1 MITSFYGILLIISA
15 LVVIF
20 MAQKNYEN
28 IDIYYWTLVIL
39 VPVVILGY
47 WLKTRV
53 TTVEGAKI
61 CFCFLY
67 LDSTVLL
74 TVVIFNIMRFVG
86 LTVRSWMKILA
97 YGVAFLHLFG
107 IWLCLNNDLYYK
119 NITLIDT
126 GMGTA
131 TKMVN
136 GPLKIIHWIY
146 LLFML
151 GIMLALMIVA
161 VVKKGTYSRR
171 TLALFSLLTGLGIA
185 IYIVEAVLDVDFS
198 NLPALYATAD
208 ILIALNYDHA
218 HTHDIACLI
227 SEQQKYHGTKG
238 YVAFDLDKNFLSCN
252 TKIYD
257 FLPELK
263 KQIVDD
269 KLPEESELR
278 SIFYSL
284 IDDYRRDIRNI
295 KKFNCG
301 GKICQCEISE
311 FSIRKDGKIQGY
323 LFDIGDVTEEEK
335 VLQVMK
341 DYNNTLN
348 KEVDQKTEN
357 IKSIQEKVVLGLAN
371 MVENRDNNTGGHVKR
386 TSDLIKIVV
395 NEAKKQGTYH
405 ISEQFAEDV
414 VRAAPMHDIGKIT
427 IENSIL
433 CKPGDLTREEFNIM
447 KTHSIKSGEFVN
459 LILKGVEEKHFV
471 DVAYNVARYHHE
483 RWDGR
488 GYPEGLV
495 GEMIPLEARLM
506 AIADVYDALVS
517 QRYYK
522 KAIKYEEAARI
533 MIEGMG
539 SQFDPNMLSVFVGC
553 RRELEEYYMHLQND
567 EHSAHDEK
575 LLIS

>member
-1 MITSFYGILLIISA
+1 MITSYFGLLLIISV
-15 LVVIF
+15 LVIIY

-53 TTVEGAKI
+53 TTVEGAKL
-61 CFCFLY
+61 CFCFIY

-74 TVVIFNIMRFVG
+74 TAVIFNIMRFVG
-86 LTVRSWMKILA
+86 LSIRSWMKIIA
-97 YGVAFLHLFG
+97 YFAAFLHMFI
-107 IWLCLNNDLYYK
+107 IWLCFDNDLYYK
-119 NITLIDT
+119 SMTLVDT

-131 TKMVN
+131 TKMIS
-136 GPLKIIHWIY
+136 GPLMAIHWIY
-146 LLFML
+146 LTIVL

-161 VVKKGTYSRR
+161 FVKKGTYSRR
-171 TLALFSLLTGLGIA
+171 TLALYSILTGLGIFVYV
-185 IYIVEAVLDVDFS
+185 IEKLMDVDFS

-208 ILIALNYDHA
+208 VLIALNYDHA

-257 FLPELK
+257 FIPELRT
-263 KQIVDD
+263 QIVDEM
-269 KLPEESELR
+269 LPAESELR

-284 IDDYRRDIRNI
+284 IDDYRRDIKNV
-295 KKFNCG
+295 KKFNRG
-301 GKICQCEISE
+301 DMICQCEISE

-323 LFDIGDVTEEEK
+323 LFDIDDVTEEEK
-335 VLQVMK
+335 ILQVMK
-341 DYNNTLN
+341 DYNSTLN

-357 IKSIQEKVVLGLAN
+357 IKNIQEKVVLGLAN

-395 NEAKKQGTYH
+395 NEAKKQGVYN
-405 ISEQFAEDV
+405 ISEQYAEDI

-433 CKPGDLTREEFNIM
+433 CKPGDLTKEEFDIM
-447 KTHSIKSGEFVN
+447 KTHSVKSGEFVN

-522 KAIKYEEAARI
+522 KAIKYEEAAKI
-533 MIEGMG
+533 MIDGMG
-539 SQFDPNMLSVFVGC
+539 SQFDPNMLSVFMGC
-553 RRELEEYYMHLQND
+553 RQELEDYYMHIQEEEKAD
-567 EHSAHDEK
+567 DEK

>member
-1 MITSFYGILLIISA
+1 MITSFFGILLVISV
-15 LVVIF
+15 LVILY

-39 VPVVILGY
+39 VPIVVLGY

-53 TTVEGAKI
+53 TTVEGAKL
-61 CFCFLY
+61 CFCFIY
-67 LDSTVLL
+67 IDSTVLL
-74 TVVIFNIMRFVG
+74 TAVIFNIMRFMGIAVKSWIKLVAYIVG
-86 LTVRSWMKILA
+86 FV
-97 YGVAFLHLFG
+97 HLFI
-107 IWLCLNNDLYYK
+107 IWLCFDNDLYYK
-119 NITLIDT
+119 NVTLIDT
-126 GMGTA
+126 GLGTA

-136 GPLKIIHWIY
+136 GPLKIVHWIY
-146 LLFML
+146 LILVL
-151 GIMLALMIVA
+151 SIIIALMIMAIVR
-161 VVKKGTYSRR
+161 KGTYSRR
-171 TLALFSLLTGLGIA
+171 TLILYSLLTGVGILV
-185 IYIVEAVLDVDFS
+185 YIIESILDVDFS
-198 NLPALYATAD
+198 NLPALYVTAD

-238 YVAFDLDKNFLSCN
+238 YVAFDLDRNFLSCN
-252 TKIYD
+252 SKIYD
-257 FLPELK
+257 FVPELK
-263 KQIVDD
+263 KQIVDEN
-269 KLPEESELR
+269 LPSDSELR
-278 SIFYSL
+278 NIFYSL
-284 IDDYRRDIRNI
+284 IDDYRRDIKNV
-295 KKFNCG
+295 KKFDHDG
-301 GKICQCEISE
+301 RICQCEISE
-311 FSIRKDGKIQGY
+311 FSIRKDGKVQGY
-323 LFDIGDVTEEEK
+323 LFDIDDVTEEEK

-341 DYNNTLN
+341 DYNTTLN
-348 KEVDQKTEN
+348 KEVKIKTES
-357 IKSIQEKVVLGLAN
+357 IKNIQEKVVLGLAN

-395 NEAKKQGTYH
+395 NEAKRQGVYS
-405 ISEQFAEDV
+405 ISEQYAEDI

-433 CKPGDLTREEFNIM
+433 CKPGDLTKEEFDIM
-447 KTHSIKSGEFVN
+447 KTHSVKSGEFVN

-522 KAIKYEEAARI
+522 KALKYEEAAKI
-533 MIEGMG
+533 MVEGMG
-539 SQFDPNMLSVFVGC
+539 SQFDPNMLSVFLGC
-553 RRELEEYYMHLQND
+553 RHELEEYYMNIQEDLD
-567 EHSAHDEK
+567 AHDEK

>member
-1 MITSFYGILLIISA
+1 MITSFFGILLVISV
-15 LVVIF
+15 LVILY

-28 IDIYYWTLVIL
+28 IDIYYWTLVIM
-39 VPVVILGY
+39 VPIVVLGY

-53 TTVEGAKI
+53 TTVEGARL
-61 CFCFLY
+61 CFCFIY
-67 LDSTVLL
+67 IDSTVLL
-74 TVVIFNIMRFVG
+74 TAVIFNIMRFMGIAVKSWIKLVAYIVG
-86 LTVRSWMKILA
+86 FV
-97 YGVAFLHLFG
+97 HLFI
-107 IWLCLNNDLYYK
+107 IWLCFDNDLYYK
-119 NITLIDT
+119 NMTLIDT
-126 GMGTA
+126 GLGTA

-136 GPLKIIHWIY
+136 GPLKIVHWIY
-146 LLFML
+146 MILVL
-151 GIMLALMIVA
+151 GIIIALMVIAIVR
-161 VVKKGTYSRR
+161 KGTYSRR
-171 TLALFSLLTGLGIA
+171 TLTLYSLLTGVGILV
-185 IYIVEAVLDVDFS
+185 YIIESILDVDFS
-198 NLPALYATAD
+198 NLPALYVTAD

-238 YVAFDLDKNFLSCN
+238 YVAFDLDRNFLSCN
-252 TKIYD
+252 SKIYD
-257 FLPELK
+257 FVPELK
-263 KQIVDD
+263 KQIVDEN
-269 KLPEESELR
+269 LPPDSELR

-284 IDDYRRDIRNI
+284 IDDYRRDIKNV
-295 KKFNCG
+295 KKFDHDG
-301 GKICQCEISE
+301 RICQCEISE
-311 FSIRKDGKIQGY
+311 FSIRKDGKVQGY
-323 LFDIGDVTEEEK
+323 LFDIDDVTEEEK

-341 DYNNTLN
+341 DYNTTLN
-348 KEVDQKTEN
+348 KEVKIKTES
-357 IKSIQEKVVLGLAN
+357 IKNIQEKVVLGLAN

-395 NEAKKQGTYH
+395 NEAKRQGVYS
-405 ISEQFAEDV
+405 ISEQYAEDI

-433 CKPGDLTREEFNIM
+433 CKPGDLTKEEFNIM
-447 KTHSIKSGEFVN
+447 KTHSVKSGEFVN

-522 KAIKYEEAARI
+522 KAIKYEEAAKI
-533 MIEGMG
+533 MVEGMG
-539 SQFDPNMLSVFVGC
+539 SQFDPNMLSVFLGC
-553 RRELEEYYMHLQND
+553 RHELEEYYMDIQEDLD
-567 EHSAHDEK
+567 AHDEK

>member
-1 MITSFYGILLIISA
+1 MITSFYGILLIVSV

-20 MAQKNYEN
+20 MAQKSYEN

-53 TTVEGAKI
+53 STVEGAKI

-86 LTVRSWMKILA
+86 IAVKSWMKILG
-97 YGVAFLHLFG
+97 YGTAFLHMLI
-107 IWLCLNNDLYYK
+107 IWICISNDLYFK

-131 TKMVN
+131 TKMVS
-136 GPLKIIHWIY
+136 GPFKVLHWIY
-146 LLFML
+146 LLVMF

-171 TLALFSLLTGLGIA
+171 TLALFSLLTGLGIV
-185 IYIVEAVLDVDFS
+185 IYVVEAILDVDFS

-257 FLPELK
+257 FLPELRN
-263 KQIVDD
+263 QIVDD
-269 KLPEESELR
+269 KLPEGSELS

-357 IKSIQEKVVLGLAN
+357 IKNIQEKVVLGLAN

-433 CKPGDLTREEFNIM
+433 CKPGDLTRDEFNIM

-553 RRELEEYYMHLQND
+553 RQELEDYYMHLQND

>member
-1 MITSFYGILLIISA
+1 MITSFFGILLVISV
-15 LVVIF
+15 LVILY

-28 IDIYYWTLVIL
+28 IDIYYWTLVIM
-39 VPVVILGY
+39 VPIVVLGY

-53 TTVEGAKI
+53 TTVEGARL
-61 CFCFLY
+61 CFCFIY
-67 LDSTVLL
+67 IDSTVLL
-74 TVVIFNIMRFVG
+74 TAVIFNIMRFMGIAVKSWIKLVAYIVG
-86 LTVRSWMKILA
+86 FV
-97 YGVAFLHLFG
+97 HLFI
-107 IWLCLNNDLYYK
+107 IWLCFDNDLYYK
-119 NITLIDT
+119 NMTLIDT
-126 GMGTA
+126 GLGTA

-136 GPLKIIHWIY
+136 GPLKIVHWIY
-146 LLFML
+146 MILVL
-151 GIMLALMIVA
+151 GIIIALMVIAIVR
-161 VVKKGTYSRR
+161 KGTYSRR
-171 TLALFSLLTGLGIA
+171 TLTLYSLLTGVGILV
-185 IYIVEAVLDVDFS
+185 YIIESILDVDFS
-198 NLPALYATAD
+198 NLPALYVTAD

-238 YVAFDLDKNFLSCN
+238 YVAFDLDRNFLSCN
-252 TKIYD
+252 SKIYD
-257 FLPELK
+257 FVPELK
-263 KQIVDD
+263 KQIVDEN
-269 KLPEESELR
+269 LPPDSELR

-284 IDDYRRDIRNI
+284 IDDYRRDIKNV
-295 KKFNCG
+295 KKFDHDG
-301 GKICQCEISE
+301 RICQCEISE
-311 FSIRKDGKIQGY
+311 FSIRKDGKVQGY
-323 LFDIGDVTEEEK
+323 LFDIDDVTEEEK

-341 DYNNTLN
+341 DYNTTLN
-348 KEVDQKTEN
+348 KEVKIKTES
-357 IKSIQEKVVLGLAN
+357 IKNIQEKVVLGLAN

-395 NEAKKQGTYH
+395 NEAKRQGVYS
-405 ISEQFAEDV
+405 ISEQYAEDI

-433 CKPGDLTREEFNIM
+433 CKPGDLTKEEFNIM
-447 KTHSIKSGEFVN
+447 KTHSVKSGEFVN

-522 KAIKYEEAARI
+522 KALKYEEAAKI
-533 MIEGMG
+533 MVEGMG
-539 SQFDPNMLSVFVGC
+539 SQFDPNMLSVFLGC
-553 RRELEEYYMHLQND
+553 RHELEEYYKDIQEDLD
-567 EHSAHDEK
+567 AHDEK

>member
-1 MITSFYGILLIISA
+1 MITSFFGILLVISV
-15 LVVIF
+15 LVILY

-39 VPVVILGY
+39 VPVVVLGY

-53 TTVEGAKI
+53 TTVEGAKL
-61 CFCFLY
+61 CFCFIY
-67 LDSTVLL
+67 IDSTVLL
-74 TVVIFNIMRFVG
+74 TAVIFNIMRFMGIAVKSWIKLVAYIVG
-86 LTVRSWMKILA
+86 FV
-97 YGVAFLHLFG
+97 HLFI
-107 IWLCLNNDLYYK
+107 IWLCFDNDLYYK
-119 NITLIDT
+119 NVTLIDT
-126 GMGTA
+126 GLGTA

-136 GPLKIIHWIY
+136 GPLKIVHWIY
-146 LLFML
+146 LILVL
-151 GIMLALMIVA
+151 SIIIALMIMAIVR
-161 VVKKGTYSRR
+161 KGTYSRR
-171 TLALFSLLTGLGIA
+171 TLILYSLLTGVGILV
-185 IYIVEAVLDVDFS
+185 YIIESILDVDFS
-198 NLPALYATAD
+198 NLPALYVTAD

-238 YVAFDLDKNFLSCN
+238 YVAFDLDRNFLSCN
-252 TKIYD
+252 SKIYD
-257 FLPELK
+257 FVPELK
-263 KQIVDD
+263 KQIVDEN
-269 KLPEESELR
+269 LPPDSELR

-284 IDDYRRDIRNI
+284 IDDYRRDFKNV
-295 KKFNCG
+295 KKFDHDG
-301 GKICQCEISE
+301 RICQCEISE
-311 FSIRKDGKIQGY
+311 FSIRKDGKVQGY
-323 LFDIGDVTEEEK
+323 LFDIDDVTEEEK

-341 DYNNTLN
+341 DYNTTLN
-348 KEVDQKTEN
+348 KEVKIKTES
-357 IKSIQEKVVLGLAN
+357 IKNIQEKVVLGLAN

-395 NEAKKQGTYH
+395 NEAKRQGVYS
-405 ISEQFAEDV
+405 ISEQYAEDI

-433 CKPGDLTREEFNIM
+433 CKPGDLTKEEFDIM
-447 KTHSIKSGEFVN
+447 KTHSVKSGEFVN

-522 KAIKYEEAARI
+522 KALKYEEAAKI
-533 MIEGMG
+533 MVEGMG
-539 SQFDPNMLSVFVGC
+539 SQFDPNMLSVFLGC
-553 RRELEEYYMHLQND
+553 RHELEEYYMNIQEDLD
-567 EHSAHDEK
+567 AHDEK

>member
-1 MITSFYGILLIISA
+1 MITSFFGILLVISV
-15 LVVIF
+15 LVILY

-39 VPVVILGY
+39 VPVVVLGY

-53 TTVEGAKI
+53 TTVEGAKL
-61 CFCFLY
+61 CFCFIY
-67 LDSTVLL
+67 IDSTVLL
-74 TVVIFNIMRFVG
+74 TAVIFNIMRFMGIAVKSWIKLVAYIVG
-86 LTVRSWMKILA
+86 F
-97 YGVAFLHLFG
+97 GHLFI
-107 IWLCLNNDLYYK
+107 IWLCFDNDLYYK
-119 NITLIDT
+119 NVTLIDT
-126 GMGTA
+126 GLGTA

-136 GPLKIIHWIY
+136 GPLKIVHWIY
-146 LLFML
+146 LILVL
-151 GIMLALMIVA
+151 GIIIALMIMAIVR
-161 VVKKGTYSRR
+161 KGTYSRR
-171 TLALFSLLTGLGIA
+171 TLTLYSLLTGVGILV
-185 IYIVEAVLDVDFS
+185 YIIESILDVDFS
-198 NLPALYATAD
+198 NLPALYVTAD

-238 YVAFDLDKNFLSCN
+238 YVAFDLDRNFLSCN
-252 TKIYD
+252 SKIYD
-257 FLPELK
+257 FVPELK
-263 KQIVDD
+263 KQIVDEN
-269 KLPEESELR
+269 LPLDSELR

-284 IDDYRRDIRNI
+284 IDDYRRDIKNV
-295 KKFNCG
+295 KKFDHDG
-301 GKICQCEISE
+301 RICQCEISE
-311 FSIRKDGKIQGY
+311 FSIRKDGKVQGY
-323 LFDIGDVTEEEK
+323 LFDIDDVTEEEK
-335 VLQVMK
+335 FLQVMK
-341 DYNNTLN
+341 DYNTTLN
-348 KEVDQKTEN
+348 KEVDIKTES
-357 IKSIQEKVVLGLAN
+357 IKNIQEKVVLGLAN

-395 NEAKKQGTYH
+395 NEAKRQGVYS
-405 ISEQFAEDV
+405 ISEQYAEDI

-433 CKPGDLTREEFNIM
+433 CKPGDLTKEEFNIM
-447 KTHSIKSGEFVN
+447 KTHSVKSGEFVN

-522 KAIKYEEAARI
+522 KALKYEEAAKI
-533 MIEGMG
+533 MVEGMG
-539 SQFDPNMLSVFVGC
+539 SQFDPNMLSVFLGC
-553 RRELEEYYMHLQND
+553 RHELEEYYMDIQED
-567 EHSAHDEK
+567 FDAHDEK

>member
-1 MITSFYGILLIISA
+1 MITSFFGILLVIS
-15 LVVIF
+15 VFVILY

-39 VPVVILGY
+39 VPIVVLGY

-53 TTVEGAKI
+53 TTVEGAKL
-61 CFCFLY
+61 CFCFIY
-67 LDSTVLL
+67 IDSTVLL
-74 TVVIFNIMRFVG
+74 TAVIFNIMRFMGIAVK
-86 LTVRSWMKILA
+86 SWIKLVA
-97 YGVAFLHLFG
+97 YIVAFVHLFI
-107 IWLCLNNDLYYK
+107 IWLCFDNDLYYK
-119 NITLIDT
+119 NVTLIDT
-126 GMGTA
+126 GLGTA

-136 GPLKIIHWIY
+136 GPLKIVHWIY
-146 LLFML
+146 LILVL
-151 GIMLALMIVA
+151 GIIIALMIMAIVR
-161 VVKKGTYSRR
+161 KGTYSRR
-171 TLALFSLLTGLGIA
+171 TLTLYSLLTGVGILV
-185 IYIVEAVLDVDFS
+185 YIIESILDVDFS
-198 NLPALYATAD
+198 NLPALYVTAD

-238 YVAFDLDKNFLSCN
+238 YVAFDLDRNFLSCN
-252 TKIYD
+252 SKIYD
-257 FLPELK
+257 FVPELK
-263 KQIVDD
+263 KQIVDEN
-269 KLPEESELR
+269 LPPDSELR

-284 IDDYRRDIRNI
+284 IDDYRRDIKNV
-295 KKFNCG
+295 KKFDHDG
-301 GKICQCEISE
+301 RICQCEISE
-311 FSIRKDGKIQGY
+311 FSIRKDGKVQGY
-323 LFDIGDVTEEEK
+323 LFDIDDVTEEEK

-341 DYNNTLN
+341 DYNTTLN
-348 KEVDQKTEN
+348 KEVKIKTES
-357 IKSIQEKVVLGLAN
+357 IKNIQEKVVLGLAN

-395 NEAKKQGTYH
+395 NEAKRQGVYS
-405 ISEQFAEDV
+405 ISEQYAEDI

-433 CKPGDLTREEFNIM
+433 CKPGDLTKEEFNIM
-447 KTHSIKSGEFVN
+447 KTHSVKSGEFVN

-522 KAIKYEEAARI
+522 KALKYEEAAKI
-533 MIEGMG
+533 MVEGMG
-539 SQFDPNMLSVFVGC
+539 SQFDPNMLSVFLGC
-553 RRELEEYYMHLQND
+553 RHELEEYYMDIQEDLD
-567 EHSAHDEK
+567 AHDEK

>member
-1 MITSFYGILLIISA
+1 MITSFFGILLVISV
-15 LVVIF
+15 LVILY

-39 VPVVILGY
+39 VPVVVLGY

-53 TTVEGAKI
+53 TTVEGAKL
-61 CFCFLY
+61 CFCFIY
-67 LDSTVLL
+67 IDSTVLL
-74 TVVIFNIMRFVG
+74 TAVIFNIMRFMGIAVKSWIKLVAYIVG
-86 LTVRSWMKILA
+86 F
-97 YGVAFLHLFG
+97 GHLFI
-107 IWLCLNNDLYYK
+107 IWLCFDNDLYYK
-119 NITLIDT
+119 NVTLIDT
-126 GMGTA
+126 GLGTA

-146 LLFML
+146 LILVL
-151 GIMLALMIVA
+151 GIIIALMIMAIVR
-161 VVKKGTYSRR
+161 KGTYSRR
-171 TLALFSLLTGLGIA
+171 TLTLYSLLTGVGILV
-185 IYIVEAVLDVDFS
+185 YIIESILDVDFS
-198 NLPALYATAD
+198 NLPALYVTAD

-238 YVAFDLDKNFLSCN
+238 YVAFDLDRNFLSCN
-252 TKIYD
+252 SKIYD
-257 FLPELK
+257 FVPELK
-263 KQIVDD
+263 KQIVDEN
-269 KLPEESELR
+269 LPPDSELR

-284 IDDYRRDIRNI
+284 IDDYRRDIKNV
-295 KKFNCG
+295 KKFDHDG
-301 GKICQCEISE
+301 RICQCEISE
-311 FSIRKDGKIQGY
+311 FSIRKDGKVQGY
-323 LFDIGDVTEEEK
+323 LFDIDDVTEEEK
-335 VLQVMK
+335 FLQVMK
-341 DYNNTLN
+341 DYNTTLN
-348 KEVDQKTEN
+348 KEVDIKTES
-357 IKSIQEKVVLGLAN
+357 IKNIQEKVVLGLAN

-395 NEAKKQGTYH
+395 NEAKRQGVYS
-405 ISEQFAEDV
+405 ISEQYAEDI

-433 CKPGDLTREEFNIM
+433 CKPGDLTKEEFNIM
-447 KTHSIKSGEFVN
+447 KTHSVKSGEFVN

-522 KAIKYEEAARI
+522 KALKYEEAAKI
-533 MIEGMG
+533 MVEGMG
-539 SQFDPNMLSVFVGC
+539 SQFDPNMLSVFLGC
-553 RRELEEYYMHLQND
+553 RHELEEYYMDIQED
-567 EHSAHDEK
+567 FDAHDEK

>member
-1 MITSFYGILLIISA
+1 MITSFFGILLVISV
-15 LVVIF
+15 LVILY

-39 VPVVILGY
+39 VPVVVLGY

-53 TTVEGAKI
+53 TTVEGAKL
-61 CFCFLY
+61 CFCFIY
-67 LDSTVLL
+67 IDSTVLL
-74 TVVIFNIMRFVG
+74 TAVIFNIMRFMGIAVKSWIKLVAYIVG
-86 LTVRSWMKILA
+86 F
-97 YGVAFLHLFG
+97 GHLFI
-107 IWLCLNNDLYYK
+107 IWLCFDNDLYYK
-119 NITLIDT
+119 NVTLIDT
-126 GMGTA
+126 GLGTA

-136 GPLKIIHWIY
+136 GPLKIVHWIY
-146 LLFML
+146 LILVL
-151 GIMLALMIVA
+151 GIIIALMIMAIVR
-161 VVKKGTYSRR
+161 KGTYSRR
-171 TLALFSLLTGLGIA
+171 TLTLYSLLTGVGILV
-185 IYIVEAVLDVDFS
+185 YIIESILDVDFS
-198 NLPALYATAD
+198 NLPALYVTAD

-238 YVAFDLDKNFLSCN
+238 YVAFDLDRNFLSCN
-252 TKIYD
+252 SKIYD
-257 FLPELK
+257 FVPELK
-263 KQIVDD
+263 KQIVDEN
-269 KLPEESELR
+269 LPPDSELR

-284 IDDYRRDIRNI
+284 IDDYRRDIRNV
-295 KKFNCG
+295 KKFDHDG
-301 GKICQCEISE
+301 RICQCEISE
-311 FSIRKDGKIQGY
+311 FSIRKDGKVQGY
-323 LFDIGDVTEEEK
+323 LFDIDDVTEEEK
-335 VLQVMK
+335 FLQVMK
-341 DYNNTLN
+341 DYNTTLN
-348 KEVDQKTEN
+348 KEVDIKTES
-357 IKSIQEKVVLGLAN
+357 IKNIQEKVVLGLAN

-395 NEAKKQGTYH
+395 NEAKRQGVYS
-405 ISEQFAEDV
+405 ISEQYAEDI

-433 CKPGDLTREEFNIM
+433 CKPGDLTKEEFNIM
-447 KTHSIKSGEFVN
+447 KTHSVKSGEFVN

-522 KAIKYEEAARI
+522 KAIKYEEAAKI
-533 MIEGMG
+533 MVEGMG
-539 SQFDPNMLSVFVGC
+539 SQFDPNMLSVFLGC
-553 RRELEEYYMHLQND
+553 RHELEEYYMDIQEDLD
-567 EHSAHDEK
+567 AHDEK